1 MKVREMDIEIYRNYM
16 NELQASPEPA
26 WQYDETRPCGANFNS
41 AVVARAY
48 DTYHGR
54 FRDFD
59 RESEEIAG
67 FLDLGAGD
75 TVIDMGCG
83 TGAFAVHAA
92 GRCGKVY
99 AVDPSRA
106 MLRRARKKAKQAGPA
121 NIEFHQGGFLTYR
134 HDAEPVDAAVSSLA
148 LHHLPDLWKRVGLIR
163 MAEMLKASGRLY
175 LRDVVFAFDVG
186 EYESAIEKH
195 IESMVDWIGP
205 EMRHALE
212 VHISKEY
219 STCGWIIE
227 GLLDRAGFQIE
238 TADYRDNFMAAY
250 LCTKVDKLQF
260 VGEGPG
266 HCAEDESS
274 NAHRQR
280 TGPEPVPAIRIC
292 QRRRRKA
299 PVRNRR

>member
-16 NELQASPEPA
+16 NALEASPEPA
-26 WQYDETRPCGANFNS
+26 WRYDETRPCGATFNS

-54 FRDFD
+54 FRDFS
-59 RESEEIAG
+59 RGSEEIIC
-67 FLDLGAGD
+67 LLKLSAGD

-92 GRCGKVY
+92 GRCAKVY

-106 MLRRARKKAKQAGPA
+106 MLRRARKKAQQAGLA

-134 HDAEPVDAAVSSLA
+134 HDAEPVDAAVSSLP
-148 LHHLPDLWKRVGLIR
+148 LHHLPDLWKLVALIR
-163 MAEMLKASGRLY
+163 VAEMLKAGGRLY
-175 LRDVVFAFDVG
+175 LRDVVFAFDAG
-186 EYESAIEKH
+186 EYESAIEEH

-238 TADYRDNFMAAY
+238 TADYRDDFMAAY
-250 LCTKVDKLQF
+250 LCTKVDRLQC
-260 VGEGPG
+260 VGEGHG
-266 HCAEDESS
+266 HRAKAECS

-280 TGPEPVPAIRIC
+280 TSREPVPAIRIC
-292 QRRRRKA
+292 QGRRRKA
-299 PVRNRR
+299 PV